1 MPGMSSTPTAPGG
14 LRPVTVT
21 LTGGP
26 FDEPV
31 GSCVARLVLTFPGQ
45 ATDPAAWAITHA
57 LGTPAGGTHTE
68 VAFVDGT
75 LASVVPTSHRVER
88 IAEDLVRQVADLLY
102 GRTWAFHYRPERV
115 AQSVLRYGSLL
126 RERVEVTD
134 IEVWS

>member
-1 MPGMSSTPTAPGG
+1 MSSTPTAPGG

-26 FDEPV
+26 FDEPI
-31 GSCVARLVLTFPGQ
+31 GSCAVRLVLTSPGQ

-68 VAFVDGT
+68 VVFVDGEPN
-75 LASVVPTSHRVER
+75 LPTR
-88 IAEDLVRQVADLLY
+88 ITHGIVALIATLLY
-102 GRTWAFHYRPERV
+102 GRAWAFHYLPESV
-115 AQSVLRYGSLL
+115 PDSVLRYGSLL